1 MEFYILAVFRSRTQT
16 TLFDRLL
23 RSYHIPASVVS
34 APSSLQVGCS
44 VGVKIPVNYLNS
56 ALTLFDRRH
65 FDSFVGFYKI
75 TKMDGRTAVSPV
87 VKG

>member
-1 MEFYILAVFRSRTQT
+1 MEVYVLAVFRSRTQT

-23 RSYHIPASVVS
+23 RSYHMPVSVVNT
-34 APSSLQVGCS
+34 PSSLQVGCS
-44 VGVKIPVNYLNS
+44 VGVKIPVSYLNS
-56 ALTLFDRRH
+56 SLTLFERRH

-75 TKMDGRTAVSPV
+75 TKMDGRTAVTPI

>member
-1 MEFYILAVFRSRTQT
+1 MEVYILAVFRSRTQT

-23 RSYHIPASVVS
+23 RSYRIPVSVVS
-34 APSSLQVGCS
+34 VPSSLQVGCS
-44 VGVKIPVNYLNS
+44 VGVKIPISYLNS
-56 ALTLFDRRH
+56 ALALFKRRY

-75 TKMDGRTAVSPV
+75 TKIDGRTAVTPV